1 MGSHFVAAHLPV
13 RPAIFICSPTRESY
27 SMADLTERLTGLQHR
42 VLELRDFL

>member
-1 MGSHFVAAHLPV
+1 LCFQPL
-13 RPAIFICSPTRESY
+13 IFPDISSGRT